1 MAQKTQNFSETFVVF
16 FMKLK
21 TSSLHSTRSN
31 LFRVK
36 MILSIL
42 DPSSRNQLSL
52 VKLDI
57 NFILFC
63 RVYQSFHIIF
73 EIATGISSFPTSAS
87 MIQYFWANQKNRP
100 ATSDSGVFFFYI
112 YDKSLTDFCVASQ
125 YFSCYR
131 AFIIIFAIVILL
143 SSMANNIISVCYLI
157 LVKKVVF
164 ISLHQS
170 NCVHVFLHSSS
181 ISYFFFIFEFLINSV
196 LHGQDLYHED
206 MRSFDHLSILSVSLL
221 FLGHLLWHSNW
232 ISCLVLDLWSKNYFL
247 IDPSNS
253 TFIGPA
259 FFFSYGQWSFDF
271 MVTCVKSFL
280 NIPSQVCRDSDVIQT
295 VNVLVCMQ
303 NILVVFPYICFA
315 KSYNIR
321 T

>member
-1 MAQKTQNFSETFVVF
+1 
-16 FMKLK
+16 
-21 TSSLHSTRSN
+21 
-31 LFRVK
+31 

-143 SSMANNIISVCYLI
+143 FSMANNIISVCYLI

-164 ISLHQS
+164 ISLHES

-181 ISYFFFIFEFLINSV
+181 ISYFFLFL
-196 LHGQDLYHED
+196 
-206 MRSFDHLSILSVSLL
+206 SFLSILLCMVKTCTMRISDHLIILVYLVSAY
-221 FLGHLLWHSNW
+221 
-232 ISCLVLDLWSKNYFL
+232 YFL
-247 IDPSNS
+247 D
-253 TFIGPA
+253 TFCGTQIG
-259 FFFSYGQWSFDF
+259 FLVWSQIFGL
-271 MVTCVKSFL
+271 KIIS
-280 NIPSQVCRDSDVIQT
+280 
-295 VNVLVCMQ
+295 
-303 NILVVFPYICFA
+303 
-315 KSYNIR
+315 
-321 T
+321 